1 MIQRI
6 HSLDDWRARLREI
19 DAELIILLERR
30 MQLAVELLALLR
42 SEALTLGELEHDLDR
57 LGIFLYPE
65 IDDRLRGLMDKQSLL
80 EIFAP
85 IIREQKRLAETL
97 SEPQS

>member
-19 DAELIILLERR
+19 DAELILLLQRR

-42 SEALTLGELEHDLDR
+42 SEALTH
-57 LGIFLYPE
+57 
-65 IDDRLRGLMDKQSLL
+65 SVN
-80 EIFAP
+80 
-85 IIREQKRLAETL
+85 
-97 SEPQS
+97 